1 MAAASPSSSELSSP
15 PASDDEVYGLEPQC
29 HPRAKEPPT
38 QKPSEEEVIVAV
50 SGIEQEESRVHDTI
64 TVATTIT
71 SPAVS
76 VKATT
81 PAPLEVTAVVN
92 GKESPPPAQVTSD
105 IQSGEI
111 EAAEPLIDVGETPS
125 SSCASSRPKRKRE
138 SKVQPSATAPAP
150 AIKKALT
157 PAAKRRKKQWEPPFV
172 YTSPNSPLVKKNI
185 DLRAMLCNP
194 LAWDGL
200 SPAQQQSLIPLFPP
214 GFVLGKGTPH
224 ARPNTQAMLNSDDF
238 RHDCAQYLT
247 NIRLGR
253 HEPEWILQAQ
263 EAHLKRKNGDFD
275 DFLRKKF
282 RDDWGAE
289 PPEGYPEPER
299 VAALQAREN
308 EEGEEKKMTGKTE
321 KIENGENNHLGKN
334 CEAKVADKPLRLP
347 SHEIGQQHQERK
359 PLDQKLRQPNCC
371 STTEVGT

>member
-50 SGIEQEESRVHDTI
+50 SGIEKEESRVHDTI

-150 AIKKALT
+150 AVKKALT

-185 DLRAMLCNP
+185 DLRVGGQLRLGEKGRYALFFLLYCLSFFLMISDTVNIPTLLRSP
-194 LAWDGL
+194 LFL
-200 SPAQQQSLIPLFPP
+200 PKSLYPCLPSLIRY
-214 GFVLGKGTPH
+214 
-224 ARPNTQAMLNSDDF
+224 A
-238 RHDCAQYLT
+238 
-247 NIRLGR
+247 NI
-253 HEPEWILQAQ
+253 H
-263 EAHLKRKNGDFD
+263 
-275 DFLRKKF
+275 
-282 RDDWGAE
+282 
-289 PPEGYPEPER
+289 
-299 VAALQAREN
+299 
-308 EEGEEKKMTGKTE
+308 
-321 KIENGENNHLGKN
+321 
-334 CEAKVADKPLRLP
+334 
-347 SHEIGQQHQERK
+347 
-359 PLDQKLRQPNCC
+359 LRQC
-371 STTEVGT
+371 SATH